1 MKFSCYADNKYKK
14 FLMQKIAK
22 SYCRSDVGIDCV
34 KNGSFVVDV
43 RTGGYGVF
51 DKSGEL
57 VKSSLTYR
65 GKTAQFVP
73 KDVSCSEYMDCD
85 AVYIGNAYPHF
96 GHFLLEHLNRAWCI
110 GRIKSKNLKYV
121 LIDNKN
127 LGAKQWMMDFFKCL
141 GIKEKD
147 VLVLNKPMRFNNVF
161 VPSQTVNI
169 EAGWYASEF
178 KNVFDIMKN
187 NVKSNDVCDKI
198 YVSRAKLSKDMR
210 VYGEEKVQR
219 IFEKNGFVVIY
230 PEVMPLDQQIAMISR
245 CKVLA
250 GCAGTALHLFVMMSD
265 GTRVIQLKRTKSL
278 KDNGEIQY
286 RLCKLRNQD
295 FDVISA
301 SVEEFKSV
309 HGGVHAPQIIAASD
323 ELIKFFDD
331 NNFKYTSSDL
341 VIPNRVWERYRLQLD
356 EFKKQSG
363 NRFYVWFKKAFIK
376 YVSCFVPGRVM
387 RSRFRRWLR
396 EKM

>member
-1 MKFSCYADNKYKK
+1 MKFSCYADSKYKK
-14 FLMQKIAK
+14 FLTRQISK

-34 KNGSFVVDV
+34 KSGSFVVDV

-51 DKSGEL
+51 DESGKL

-65 GKTAQFVP
+65 GKTAQFIP

-85 AVYIGNAYPHF
+85 AVYIGNVYAHF
-96 GHFLLEHLNRAWCI
+96 GHFLLEHLNRAWGI
-110 GRIKSKNLKYV
+110 RHIKSKKLKYV
-121 LIDNKN
+121 LINNKN
-127 LGAKQWMMDFFKCL
+127 LAVKQWMIDFLKCL

-161 VPSQTVNI
+161 VPSQTLNI
-169 EAGWYASEF
+169 EAGWYASEL
-178 KNVFDIMKN
+178 KNVFDIMKG
-187 NVKSNDVCDKI
+187 NVKSKNVYEKI
-198 YVSRAKLSKDMR
+198 YVSRAKLPKDMR
-210 VYGEEKVQR
+210 VYGEEKIQR
-219 IFEKNGFVVIY
+219 LFEKNGFVVVY
-230 PEVMPLDQQIAMISR
+230 PETMPLDQQIAVISR

-250 GCAGTALHLFVMMSD
+250 GCAGTALHLSVMMDD

-286 RLCKLRNQD
+286 RLCKLRDQD
-295 FDVISA
+295 FDVVSA

-309 HGGVHAPQIIAASD
+309 HGGVHAPQIIGFCD

-331 NNFKYTSSDL
+331 NNFKYSSGDL
-341 VIPNRVWERYRLQLD
+341 VMPDRVLKQYRLQLD
-356 EFKKQSG
+356 EFKKQNG
-363 NRFYVWFKKAFIK
+363 NRFYIWFKKAFIK

-387 RSRFRRWLR
+387 RSRFRRFLR